1 MTTMTP
7 FDLVPVSAFAG
18 LRRPQSNGVVIH
30 EIDGLGLAT
39 VMVRKGQG
47 AALASRMRQSF
58 GIELPLGPRLALAEG
73 ITFIGTGPGAWLAI
87 GENATNAFSSSLGDA
102 IGDCASVVDQSGG
115 IAVVR
120 VSGPRVRDA
129 LCKLFAIDLDARAFQ
144 SGDAAVTPA
153 GHIGAVLWR
162 AHDSADSPV
171 FEIAVH
177 RSYAADFWAHL
188 VEAAAEFG

>member
-1 MTTMTP
+1 MTTMT
-7 FDLVPVSAFAG
+7 PVSAFAG
-18 LRRPQSNGVVIH
+18 LQMPQANGVVIR

-47 AALASRMRQSF
+47 AALASRVRRSF
-58 GIELPLGPRLALAEG
+58 GIELPHGPRLALAG
-73 ITFIGTGPGAWLAI
+73 DIRFIGTGPGAWLAI
-87 GENATNAFSSSLGDA
+87 RENAGNAFSSSLRDA
-102 IGDCASVVDQSGG
+102 IGDLASVADQSDGVG
-115 IAVVR
+115 VVR
-120 VSGPRVRDA
+120 VSGPKVRDA

-153 GHIGAVLWR
+153 GHIATVLWR
-162 AHDSADSPV
+162 ADDLAGSPV

-177 RSYAADFWAHL
+177 RSFAADFWAHL